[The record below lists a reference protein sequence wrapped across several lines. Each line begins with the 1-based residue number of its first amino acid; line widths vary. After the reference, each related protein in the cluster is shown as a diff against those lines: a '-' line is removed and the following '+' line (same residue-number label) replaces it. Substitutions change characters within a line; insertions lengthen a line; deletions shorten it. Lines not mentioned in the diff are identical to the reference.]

1 MTQQVT
7 EAFDWGFQRDSK
19 AQLAYEAPKK
29 VLPTLG
35 QHGDNVRVGGGVIA
49 TRTGG
54 SDASA
59 VVVGST
65 GIQLMHPAQRGQ
77 GTFSWTIRKSQ
88 GNDGLGLYVGVAD
101 ADADFLSDSWGKAWA
116 MGCHSC
122 NLFAW
127 NDARGNGALVPG
139 GLPGSEDS
147 LEDGTTVTVKVCL
160 RCHRTPLLSSPLPRL
175 RSSSLPFSSL
185 PRLHAPHKVDLS
197 ASPRTLSFSIN
208 GGEFVTAS
216 GCELPP
222 TVRPFAKLAGAEGDS
237 VSLAYD
243 DAPSRSSSIDETASE
258 AAASLRT
265 SEVWTKTERVSPGD
279 VMSFLA

>member
-1 MTQQVT
+1 M
-7 EAFDWGFQRDSK
+7 
-19 AQLAYEAPKK
+19 
-29 VLPTLG
+29 
-35 QHGDNVRVGGGVIA
+35 
-49 TRTGG
+49 
-54 SDASA
+54 
-59 VVVGST
+59 
-65 GIQLMHPAQRGQ
+65 
-77 GTFSWTIRKSQ
+77 
-88 GNDGLGLYVGVAD
+88 
-101 ADADFLSDSWGKAWA
+101 
-116 MGCHSC
+116 
-122 NLFAW
+122 
-127 NDARGNGALVPG
+127 
-139 GLPGSEDS
+139 
-147 LEDGTTVTVKVCL
+147 CL

-222 TVRPFAKLAGAEGDS
+222 TARLSPPLPRAPTAALPPPFPFLHLLLHLLPCWPYCSPPTAIRLSSPQVRPFAKLAGAEGDS

-265 SEVWTKTERVSPGD
+265 SEARHAPRPRPPSPAPALDVVSKREQSVRDTVCAETSEPRTPSRNPLPPTLPPTRPPTTTLPAASLCASPPSRTD
-279 VMSFLA
+279 ALWPR

>member
-1 MTQQVT
+1 MHPSPDTRPIHTPRNPTPTPWPTTSPSPSGSANRQTQQVT

-116 MGCHSC
+116 MGCHGC
-122 NLFAW
+122 NVSAPPP
-127 NDARGNGALVPG
+127 AQPAP
-139 GLPGSEDS
+139 
-147 LEDGTTVTVKVCL
+147 
-160 RCHRTPLLSSPLPRL
+160 TPAPLP
-175 RSSSLPFSSL
+175 
-185 PRLHAPHKVDLS
+185 
-197 ASPRTLSFSIN
+197 
-208 GGEFVTAS
+208 
-216 GCELPP
+216 
-222 TVRPFAKLAGAEGDS
+222 
-237 VSLAYD
+237 
-243 DAPSRSSSIDETASE
+243 
-258 AAASLRT
+258 SLR
-265 SEVWTKTERVSPGD
+265 PPN
-279 VMSFLA
+279 

>member
-77 GTFSWTIRKSQ
+77 GTFTWTIRKSQ
-88 GNDGLGLYVGVAD
+88 SNDGLGLYVGVAD

-116 MGCHSC
+116 MGCHGC

-147 LEDGTTVTVKVCL
+147 LEDGTTITV
-160 RCHRTPLLSSPLPRL
+160 
-175 RSSSLPFSSL
+175 
-185 PRLHAPHKVDLS
+185 KVDLS

-216 GCELPP
+216 DCELPP

>member
-1 MTQQVT
+1 MEKTQQVT

-116 MGCHSC
+116 MGCHGC
-122 NLFAW
+122 N
-127 NDARGNGALVPG
+127 
-139 GLPGSEDS
+139 DS
-147 LEDGTTVTVKVCL
+147 LEDGTTVTV
-160 RCHRTPLLSSPLPRL
+160 
-175 RSSSLPFSSL
+175 
-185 PRLHAPHKVDLS
+185 KVDLS

-208 GGEFVTAS
+208 G
-216 GCELPP
+216 
-222 TVRPFAKLAGAEGDS
+222 GAEGDS

-265 SEVWTKTERVSPGD
+265 SEARHAPRPRPPSPAPALDVVWTKTERVSPGD

>member
-116 MGCHSC
+116 MGCHGC

-139 GLPGSEDS
+139 GLPGPEGSRTGPGHVPATPTDVS
-147 LEDGTTVTVKVCL
+147 LT
-160 RCHRTPLLSSPLPRL
+160 
-175 RSSSLPFSSL
+175 
-185 PRLHAPHKVDLS
+185 RLHRL
-197 ASPRTLSFSIN
+197 
-208 GGEFVTAS
+208 GGLAR
-216 GCELPP
+216 GRHHRHRQG
-222 TVRPFAKLAGAEGDS
+222 RPLRLAAHA
-237 VSLAYD
+237 VLLHQ
-243 DAPSRSSSIDETASE
+243 R
-258 AAASLRT
+258 R
-265 SEVWTKTERVSPGD
+265 
-279 VMSFLA
+279 